1 MLCFLTVENSVLLAA
16 HCYFAIKG
24 NSFLAKGKIP
34 LGLDPQLLLPVTSY
48 QSLPV
53 LLKRRHLVPFWVSRQ
68 FGFFLLPPN
77 YKYES

>member
-48 QSLPV
+48 QST
-53 LLKRRHLVPFWVSRQ
+53 SA
-68 FGFFLLPPN
+68 
-77 YKYES
+77 S